1 VRLGIII
8 FLWIAA
14 CSIYAYDYAMGLTF
28 LFFLSF
34 CHVLLEFPLNVIS
47 IVGIGKESISIM
59 RFGFKK
65 PNADTKS

>member
-1 VRLGIII
+1 
-8 FLWIAA
+8 
-14 CSIYAYDYAMGLTF
+14 MGLTF

-65 PNADTKS
+65 PNTDLKS